1 MHAKQYIQDLLQR
14 ALWREGLEWPE
25 KASVEPPREEE
36 HGDMASNAAL
46 VLASSLGQKPRDLA
60 QSLREHVAADPYL
73 DRVDVAGPGFLNFF
87 FKPGFWHQVLSSVFE
102 QGDVFGASSA
112 GEGERVLVE
121 YVSANPTGPL
131 HIGHGRGAA
140 VGDSLARILR
150 FTGHDVDTE
159 YYVNDSGRQI
169 QLLGRSIL
177 LRYKELCGEHA
188 EPLPQECYQ
197 GQYIRDLAGEL
208 FDRRGHELLH
218 LDEERAET
226 ECAEFGLQRIL
237 EQIRSDLREFGAEH
251 AIWFRESSLAEEG
264 GVERTLDSLRE
275 QGLVYESEG
284 ALWFESIRYGDDKD
298 RVLRKSDG
306 ELTYFAADISYHADK
321 LARGYDRL
329 INVWGADHHGY
340 VPRMQAAVQ
349 ALGRNRDDLQL
360 LLVQM
365 VNLLR
370 DGEYVSMSTRAGEFV
385 TLAEV
390 CREVGTDAARFI
402 FLSHKSDSHLDF
414 DLDLVKK
421 QNMDNPVYYVQ
432 YAHARICSV
441 FKKARERGYI
451 GEREW
456 TSALGGLKAKE
467 ELDLLKR
474 LDRFPEMLQ
483 VAARTLSPHHLSF
496 YLRDLAGAFHSYYNK
511 YPVLIPDDE
520 ERELCLAR
528 LTLLSGIAQVLRN
541 GLALLGVRAPETM

>member
-60 QSLREHVAADPYL
+60 QSLREHVAADSYL

-169 QLLGRSIL
+169 RLLGRSIL

>member
-456 TSALGGLKAKE
+456 TSALGGLEAKE

-474 LDRFPEMLQ
+474 LDRFSEMLQ
-483 VAARTLSPHHLSF
+483 GAARTLSPHHLSF

>member
-1 MHAKQYIQDLLQR
+1 MNAKQYIQDLLQR
-14 ALWREGLEWPE
+14 ALRQEGLDWPE
-25 KASVEPPREEE
+25 KATVEPPREKE

-46 VLASSLGQKPRDLA
+46 VLASSLGRKPRDLA
-60 QSLREHVAADPYL
+60 QSLREQVSGEKYL
-73 DRVDVAGPGFLNFF
+73 DRVEVAGPGFLNFF
-87 FKPGFWHQVLSSVFE
+87 LKPGFWHQVLSDVFE
-102 QGDVFGASSA
+102 QGSRFGVCNA
-112 GEGERVLVE
+112 GQGERVLVE

-140 VGDSLARILR
+140 VGDSLVRILR
-150 FTGHDVDTE
+150 FTGYDVDTE

-177 LRYKELCGEHA
+177 LRYKDLHGEPTG
-188 EPLPQECYQ
+188 PLPEDCYQ
-197 GQYIRDLAGEL
+197 GEYIRDLAREL
-208 FDRRGHELLH
+208 RELRGSELLE
-218 LDEERAET
+218 LSGERAET
-226 ECAEFGLQRIL
+226 ECAGFGLKRIL
-237 EQIRSDLREFGAEH
+237 EQIRTDLREFGAEH
-251 AIWFRESSLAEEG
+251 AIWYRESSLTEEG
-264 GVERTLDSLRE
+264 GVERTMDQLRK
-275 QGLVYESEG
+275 QGLVYERDG
-284 ALWFESIRYGDDKD
+284 ALWFESTRYGDDKD

-306 ELTYFAADISYHADK
+306 ELTYFAADVAYHADK
-321 LARGYDRL
+321 FERGYDRL

-340 VPRMQAAVQ
+340 VPRMRSAVQ
-349 ALGRNRDDLQL
+349 ALGRSEEDLQL

-370 DGEYVSMSTRAGEFV
+370 GGEYVSMSTRAGEFV

-414 DLDLVKK
+414 DLDLVKE
-421 QNMDNPVYYVQ
+421 QSMDNPVYYVQ

-451 GEREW
+451 GDQNE
-456 TSALGGLKAKE
+456 TAALSRLEAEE
-467 ELDLLKR
+467 ELVILKL

-483 VAARTLSPHHLSF
+483 GAARTLSPHHLSF

-511 YPVLIPDDE
+511 YPVLVPDE
-520 ERELCLAR
+520 EKIELCRDRLA
-528 LTLLSGIAQVLRN
+528 LLNGIAQVLRN
-541 GLALLGVRAPETM
+541 GLSLLGVRAPETM

>member
-60 QSLREHVAADPYL
+60 QSLREHVAADSYL

-456 TSALGGLKAKE
+456 TSALGGLEAKE

-483 VAARTLSPHHLSF
+483 GAARTLSPHHLSF